1 MSGCKSI
8 LTNQKNPTR
17 DAKVFALKPLLDF
30 FLTCFT
36 DLANPKTTAY
46 GKPDEIG
53 KKGAT
58 KNNIRTPRSRAPER
72 PDPAVNKKRKEVN
85 VWFLTIH

>member
-1 MSGCKSI
+1 MALICCVGLQIDPNKSKKS
-8 LTNQKNPTR
+8 NKGR
-17 DAKVFALKPLLDF
+17 KSVCSEALVGF

-85 VWFLTIH
+85 V